1 MNGDLKKKKKKCS
14 EHKKVKFTMFDI
26 KPLNFNRLQEN
37 TNYEEQNQSIKTES
51 SNIDDRISY

>member
-1 MNGDLKKKKKKCS
+1 MVIKKKKKKCS